1 MKKYNIL
8 IADDHQVVINGLVNM
23 LSGEGSIEIS
33 KCVLTVEDV
42 FSTLRFQ
49 AIDVLILDVNM
60 NEVNTFKVVPRIKKE
75 FPDLKIITFT
85 SYNTPGMWKEAA
97 SLGIDAFLTKNVD
110 KEKLI
115 HTISKVLANQSE
127 NLETYNGLSDTSLK
141 DKFIIEDVLTEREIE
156 ILKLVAQGNTSQQI
170 AELLFISKHT
180 VQWHRKNIIS
190 KLNLNSAGD
199 MVKFA
204 FEIGLV

>member
-1 MKKYNIL
+1 MKQHNIL

-23 LSGEGSIEIS
+23 LSGEEDIVIS

-97 SLGIDAFLTKNVD
+97 AIGIDAFLTKNVD

-115 HTISKVLANQSE
+115 NTIAKVVSNQTE
-127 NLETYNGLSDTSLK
+127 NLEVNKDLLDSNVK
-141 DKFIIEDVLTEREIE
+141 DKFILEDALTEREIE

>member
-1 MKKYNIL
+1 MNKYKIL

-23 LSGEGSIEIS
+23 LSGEESIEIS

-49 AIDVLILDVNM
+49 AIDILILDVNM
-60 NEVNTFKVVPRIKKE
+60 NEVNTFKVVPLIKKE

-85 SYNTPGMWKEAA
+85 SYNTPGLWKEAA
-97 SLGIDAFLTKNVD
+97 TLGIDAFLTKDADKQRLIATIAKVASNQVEDLEVENNLLDSNV
-110 KEKLI
+110 
-115 HTISKVLANQSE
+115 
-127 NLETYNGLSDTSLK
+127 K

-190 KLNLNSAGD
+190 KLNLNSARD

-204 FEIGLV
+204 FEMGLV

>member
-1 MKKYNIL
+1 MYKQKIL
-8 IADDHQVVINGLVNM
+8 IADDHQVVINGLINM
-23 LSGEGSIEIS
+23 LSGEESIEIS

-49 AIDVLILDVNM
+49 SIDVLILDVNM
-60 NEVNTFKVVPRIKKE
+60 NEVNTFKVVPSIKKE

-97 SLGIDAFLTKNVD
+97 SLGINAFLTKNVD

-115 HTISKVLANQSE
+115 KTIAKVVSNQSG
-127 NLETYNGLSDTSLK
+127 NLEANNDLLDSNVQ
-141 DKFIIEDVLTEREIE
+141 DKFIIGDVLSDREIE

-170 AELLFISKHT
+170 AELLFLSKHT
-180 VQWHRKNIIS
+180 VQWHRKNIIA
-190 KLNLNSAGD
+190 KLNLNSAGE